1 MTSWNKSTGW
11 DGAPEEYF
19 QSAEERLEESLYTG
33 ATTPQDLTNDELD
46 MMLNDPVHS
55 PTDQELRE
63 EKNRRTQ
70 INHNPSSEA
79 SATTASAK
87 KTRNSISEKEL
98 HNRTADRI
106 QQISQRVAG
115 DTLDGSDLKDLVK
128 EIHTEYNTEDKLQI
142 IADLHSTDTDR
153 QEDALRKVGRDL
165 GYI

>member
-19 QSAEERLEESLYTG
+19 QSYEERLEESLCTG
-33 ATTPQDLTNDELD
+33 STTPQDLTNEELD

-55 PTDQELRE
+55 PTDQKLRE

-70 INHNPSSEA
+70 TNHNPSSETA
-79 SATTASAK
+79 APATSAK
-87 KTRNSISEKEL
+87 KTRDSISEKEL
-98 HNRTADRI
+98 YNQTAERI

-115 DTLDGSDLKDLVK
+115 NTLNDSDLKDLVK
-128 EIHTEYNTEDKLQI
+128 EIHTEYNTKDKLQI
-142 IADLHSTDTDR
+142 IADLHSNDTDR